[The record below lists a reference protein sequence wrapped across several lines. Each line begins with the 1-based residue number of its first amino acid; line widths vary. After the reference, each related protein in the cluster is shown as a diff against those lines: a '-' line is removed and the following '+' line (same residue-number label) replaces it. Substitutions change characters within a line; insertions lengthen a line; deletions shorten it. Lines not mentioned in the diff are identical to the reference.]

1 MRILVLGA
9 YGMIG
14 AAVLSRLHWDGHALV
29 AARRSIETAECR
41 FPFVQWTPPIFIN
54 C

>member
-14 AAVLSRLHWDGHALV
+14 AAVLSRLHRDGHALV
-29 AARRSIETAECR
+29 AAGRSIETAECG
-41 FPFVQWTPPIFIN
+41 FPFVDRRRFFIN